1 MIREKRHSRIIE
13 IIRQE
18 HLVTVRDL
26 SQEFGVSYMTILRDL
41 EELETRGRLQRIRGG
56 AVAIK
61 DDVESLPPPQSRLY
75 DPALDPQRHKKL
87 AIGRYA
93 ATHLVEDGDNITI
106 EAGSTASNMAPFL
119 SQSGLTILTNGLLT
133 SMMLAPA
140 VGNLTLICSGGILI
154 DTWAFTGPQAE
165 DFFSKF
171 RVKKAFFGAQGLT
184 LRDGFT
190 DPTPLYTRLK
200 SVMKQNTDR
209 VIMLVDSTKFGIRS
223 LVQVMPL
230 EDVDVIVTDPG
241 APQEMIAALRE
252 RGMDVRV
259 VEEGTPSP

>member
-1 MIREKRHSRIIE
+1 MIREKRHSRILELIK
-13 IIRQE
+13 QE

-26 SQEFGVSYMTILRDL
+26 SQEFGVSYMTVLRDL

-56 AVAIK
+56 AMAIK
-61 DDVESLPPPQSRLY
+61 EEVELLPSPSRFY
-75 DPALDPQRHKKL
+75 DPRLDPQRQKKL

-93 ATHLVEDGDNITI
+93 ATYLVENGDNITI
-106 EAGSTASNMAPFL
+106 EAGSTASSMAPFL
-119 SQSGLTILTNGLLT
+119 KQSGLTILTNGLLT

-140 VGNLTLICSGGILI
+140 VGNATLICSGGILI

-190 DPTPLYTRLK
+190 DTTPLYTRLK
-200 SVMKQNTDR
+200 NAMKQNTDQ
-209 VIMLVDSTKFGIRS
+209 VIMLVDSSKFGVRS

-230 EDVDVIVTDPG
+230 EDVDVIVTDPE
-241 APQEMIAALRE
+241 APREMVAALRE
-252 RGMDVRV
+252 RGMDIRV
-259 VEEGTPSP
+259 AEDG